1 MHYYPFH
8 IGDFRSG
15 TVNMSRQARWIY
27 RDMMD
32 IYYDTEQP
40 LPLDL
45 DQLFDMLGAESG
57 DEKSIVERHLK
68 FKFEKSDDGY
78 RHEICDKTI
87 AEYHAKAVTARENGK
102 LGGRPKHSK
111 NKPSGFPSGS
121 NPVPNPNPDLTGSEA
136 NQEPITNNQE
146 PLESKTLVAVPPTR
160 LDSDD
165 RFARFWK
172 MYPKKQGR
180 AASEKSWQKIKMTD
194 ELYETIIQALA
205 IQSQSKDW
213 TKENGQYVPNGS
225 TWLNGKRWEDEVKQ
239 SSKSRHNGFST
250 TDYLAGVELDE
261 FGQATI

>member
-45 DQLFDMLGAESG
+45 DHLFDMLGAESV

-68 FKFEKSDDGY
+68 FKFDKSDDGY

-136 NQEPITNNQE
+136 NQEPRTKNQE
-146 PLESKTLVAVPPTR
+146 PLESKTLVVVPPT
-160 LDSDD
+160 STE
-165 RFARFWK
+165 K
-172 MYPKKQGR
+172 KPKFDPATMKP
-180 AASEKSWQKIKMTD
+180 SNVSVEVWND
-194 ELYETIIQALA
+194 WIQARKQIKKPLTESQCRSQAKDLA
-205 IQSQSKDW
+205 GHCNPDQ
-213 TKENGQYVPNGS
+213 V
-225 TWLNGKRWEDEVKQ
+225 VKNSI
-239 SSKSRHNGFST
+239 SSGWQGLFPDKVTNAASRHNGFST

>member
-45 DQLFDMLGAESG
+45 DHLFDMLGAESG

-121 NPVPNPNPDLTGSEA
+121 NPVPSPNPDLTGSEA

-146 PLESKTLVAVPPTR
+146 PLESKTLVDVPPT
-160 LDSDD
+160 S
-165 RFARFWK
+165 AEK
-172 MYPKKQGR
+172 KPKFDPATMKPSNVS
-180 AASEKSWQKIKMTD
+180 AEVWND
-194 ELYETIIQALA
+194 WIQARKQIKKPLTESQCRSQAKDLA
-205 IQSQSKDW
+205 GHCNPDQ
-213 TKENGQYVPNGS
+213 V
-225 TWLNGKRWEDEVKQ
+225 VKNSI
-239 SSKSRHNGFST
+239 SSGWQGLFPDKVTNAASRHNGFST

>member
-45 DQLFDMLGAESG
+45 DHLFDMLGAESV

-68 FKFEKSDDGY
+68 FKFDKSDDGY

-121 NPVPNPNPDLTGSEA
+121 NPVPSPNPDLTGSEA

-146 PLESKTLVAVPPTR
+146 PLESKTLVVVPPT
-160 LDSDD
+160 STE
-165 RFARFWK
+165 K
-172 MYPKKQGR
+172 KPKFDPATMKP
-180 AASEKSWQKIKMTD
+180 SNVSTEVWND
-194 ELYETIIQALA
+194 WIQARKQIKKPLTESQCRSQAKDLA
-205 IQSQSKDW
+205 GHCNPDQ
-213 TKENGQYVPNGS
+213 V
-225 TWLNGKRWEDEVKQ
+225 VKNSI
-239 SSKSRHNGFST
+239 SSGWQGLFPDKVTNTASRHNGFST

>member
-45 DQLFDMLGAESG
+45 DHLFDMLGAESV

-68 FKFEKSDDGY
+68 FKFDKSDDGY

-121 NPVPNPNPDLTGSEA
+121 NPVPSPNPDLTGSEA
-136 NQEPITNNQE
+136 NQEPRTKNQE
-146 PLESKTLVAVPPTR
+146 PLESKTLVVVPPT
-160 LDSDD
+160 STE
-165 RFARFWK
+165 K
-172 MYPKKQGR
+172 KPKFDPATMKP
-180 AASEKSWQKIKMTD
+180 SNVSIEVWND
-194 ELYETIIQALA
+194 WIQARKQIKKPLTESQCRSQAKDLA
-205 IQSQSKDW
+205 GHCNPDQ
-213 TKENGQYVPNGS
+213 V
-225 TWLNGKRWEDEVKQ
+225 VKNSI
-239 SSKSRHNGFST
+239 SSGWQGLFPDKVTNAASRHNGFST

>member
-45 DQLFDMLGAESG
+45 DHLFDMLGAESV

-68 FKFEKSDDGY
+68 FKFDKSDDGY

-111 NKPSGFPSGS
+111 NKPSGFLSGS
-121 NPVPNPNPDLTGSEA
+121 NPVPSPNPDLTGSEA
-136 NQEPITNNQE
+136 NQEPITKNQE
-146 PLESKTLVAVPPTR
+146 PLESKTLVVVPPT
-160 LDSDD
+160 SPE
-165 RFARFWK
+165 K
-172 MYPKKQGR
+172 KPKFDPSTMKP
-180 AASEKSWQKIKMTD
+180 SNVSVEVWND
-194 ELYETIIQALA
+194 WIQARKQIKKPLTE
-205 IQSQSKDW
+205 SQCRSQAKDLSGHC
-213 TKENGQYVPNGS
+213 NPDQV
-225 TWLNGKRWEDEVKQ
+225 VKNSI
-239 SSKSRHNGFST
+239 SSGWQGLFPDKVTNTASRHNGFST

>member
-45 DQLFDMLGAESG
+45 DHLFDMLGAESG

-136 NQEPITNNQE
+136 NQEPRTKNQE
-146 PLESKTLVAVPPTR
+146 PLESKTLVVVPPT
-160 LDSDD
+160 STE
-165 RFARFWK
+165 K
-172 MYPKKQGR
+172 KPKFDPATMKP
-180 AASEKSWQKIKMTD
+180 SNVSIEVWND
-194 ELYETIIQALA
+194 WIQARKQIKKPLTESQCRSQAKDLA
-205 IQSQSKDW
+205 GHCNPDQ
-213 TKENGQYVPNGS
+213 V
-225 TWLNGKRWEDEVKQ
+225 VKNSI
-239 SSKSRHNGFST
+239 SSGWQGLFPDKVTNAESRHNGFST